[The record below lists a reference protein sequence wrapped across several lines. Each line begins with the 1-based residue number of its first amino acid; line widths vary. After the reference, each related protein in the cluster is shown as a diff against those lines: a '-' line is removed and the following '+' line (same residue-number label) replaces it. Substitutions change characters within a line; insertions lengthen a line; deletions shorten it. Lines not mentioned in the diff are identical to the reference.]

1 MATDFGQVKTIDG
14 IKKFCDTR
22 IRVGSF
28 TYYVV
33 GFRGGGGRVSDKLLQ
48 NTTGVGGSPGILYE
62 VEKNFQKFSN

>member
-14 IKKFCDTR
+14 IKKICDTR

-33 GFRGGGGRVSDKLLQ
+33 GLGGGGEGIRQITS
-48 NTTGVGGSPGILYE
+48 NTTGVGGGARG
-62 VEKNFQKFSN
+62 FDT